1 MDGTFIVANKYFN
14 QYNYV
19 REQRL
24 TEDLITEAVEI
35 HGLEMK
41 YLPRT
46 IWNEDILFGE
56 DPLSK
61 FNDAVSITLYV
72 KSNTGF
78 EGQGDFLSK
87 FGVELRDQ
95 VVFVM
100 SRKRWLQITTEKLLV
115 EVDGIYQQESG
126 NTKQYAN
133 SEGFLLET
141 GTANG
146 YNITSSRPNEGDLLY
161 FGPGQDLFEIKFIE
175 HENPFY
181 PHGKKFTYVITCE
194 KFRYSSESISTGNTE
209 IDVQASAVTMD
220 MRLFSLLL
228 EDNTT
233 MLDEETGDHFIQEYR
248 VEINSRSAN
257 NEYIGL
263 QAGSIIDFSDTNPFS
278 ELEQ

>member
-1 MDGTFIVANKYFN
+1 MGNSYFN
-14 QYNYV
+14 QYTYG

-24 TEDLITEAVEI
+24 TEDLITESIEI
-35 HGLEMK
+35 HGINLK
-41 YLPRT
+41 YLSRT
-46 IWNEDILFGE
+46 IWNEDILLGE
-56 DPLSK
+56 DPLSR
-61 FNDAVSITLYV
+61 FSTAVDVTLYV

-100 SRKRWLQITTEKLLV
+100 SRKRWLQISTEKLLV

-126 NTKQYAN
+126 NTKEYAN

-146 YNITSSRPNEGDLLY
+146 YSITSPRPNEGDLLY
-161 FGPGQDLFEIKFIE
+161 FTPSRDLFEIKFIE

-194 KFRYSSESISTGNTE
+194 KFRYSSERIVTGNTE
-209 IDVQASAVTMD
+209 IDIQMSALTMD
-220 MRLFSLLL
+220 MREFEFLL
-228 EDNTT
+228 EDDTS
-233 MLDEETGDHFIQEYR
+233 MLDEETAAKFIQEYR
-248 VEINSRSAN
+248 VETNSVTAN
-257 NEYIGL
+257 NEYLGI
-263 QAGSIIDFSDTNPFS
+263 QSGSIIDFSERNPFS